1 MPDADL
7 LALLRHGP
15 LDAPSLCQRLAIS
28 QPTLSRRIA
37 EAGDAIVRIGRA
49 RATRYLAE
57 VLAEYVRSGLS
68 RQYVTHC
75 REMIRK

>member
-37 EAGDAIVRIGRA
+37 EVVAGESW
-49 RATRYLAE
+49 T
-57 VLAEYVRSGLS
+57 
-68 RQYVTHC
+68 
-75 REMIRK
+75 

>member
-37 EAGDAIVRIGRA
+37 EVVAGESWA
-49 RATRYLAE
+49 RLGGKNVVDGA
-57 VLAEYVRSGLS
+57 
-68 RQYVTHC
+68 RQQ
-75 REMIRK
+75 R